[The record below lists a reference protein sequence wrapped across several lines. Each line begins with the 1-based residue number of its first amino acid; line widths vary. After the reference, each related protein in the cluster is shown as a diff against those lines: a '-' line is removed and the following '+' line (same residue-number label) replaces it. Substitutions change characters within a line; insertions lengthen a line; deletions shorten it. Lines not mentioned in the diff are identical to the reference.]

1 VRTAEITL
9 WVLGGLTVLGIGV
22 LAGRPRRSDLYVGAL
37 LAAAAIVWFFDN
49 TRLEG
54 HVMWKVSSTHGLT
67 VGDFAGIP
75 AIVIALALAVR
86 AVRTPR
92 QRFGP
97 PLRSYS
103 SGRRRGM

>member
-9 WVLGGLTVLGIGV
+9 WILSGLTVLGIGV
-22 LAGRPRRSDLYVGAL
+22 LAGRPRRADLYAGAL
-37 LAAAAIVWFFDN
+37 LAATAIVWFFDN

-54 HVMWKVSSTHGLT
+54 HVMWKVTSTHGVT

-75 AIVIALALAVR
+75 AIFVALALAVR

>member
-1 VRTAEITL
+1 MRTAEITL